1 MHRHRQGRP
10 SARGQTLVELAL
22 VFPLFVMVLFGII
35 ILGIGIF
42 YQQQV
47 TNAAREAARW
57 AAVHSATSDCPTIGT
72 LHPSSIDPESG
83 YTGAYA
89 AVEPMTY
96 IPDLSATCYDDW
108 QPMRNWARNRLF
120 GINRQAVNVT
130 ACWSSYWDTSSSHFD
145 APPPGAY
152 PSLGTFNTTW
162 EQCTIGGQDPT
173 VSPSSIDCTGT
184 LVADDTGSAMSEGP
198 AVTIGNRVT
207 AYACYRWQPPLAG
220 FLLIPGEVILRGV
233 ISEPIQRQQ

>member
-1 MHRHRQGRP
+1 MSRWK
-10 SARGQTLVELAL
+10 SAAGQTMVELAL

-57 AAVHSATSDCPTIGT
+57 AAVHSATADCPTTGS

-83 YTGAYA
+83 FSGAYA

-108 QPMRNWARNRLF
+108 QPMRAWASGRLL
-120 GINRQAVNVT
+120 GLPGNAVNIS
-130 ACWSSYWDTSSSHFD
+130 ACWSSYWDPATAHFD
-145 APPPGAY
+145 APPPGTY
-152 PSLGTFNTTW
+152 PTLGTFNTVW

-173 VSPSSIDCTGT
+173 ADPRSIGCTSSLAT
-184 LVADDTGSAMSEGP
+184 DDSGSAMSEGP
-198 AVTIGNRVT
+198 GVTIANRVT
-207 AYACYRWQPPLAG
+207 AYACYAWSPPLAG
-220 FLLIPGEVILRGV
+220 FLLIPSEVVLRGV
-233 ISEPIQRQQ
+233 ITEPIQRQQ